1 MTQFFIDRH
10 YPPQIVHNA
19 LTKAKSVCRSQA
31 LSDSPK
37 TPSHRPIAVIPY
49 HPHNLP
55 AKNIILRNWH
65 ILQNDPALSDCFS
78 EPPLIAYKKPQNIRD
93 TLVRSKL
100 CNKTTHKQ
108 SAPGTQPCG
117 KPSCK
122 TCPFL
127 DKTTRIKARKQTFT
141 VQRSFTCSSTNI
153 VYVIRCTRCGMLYVG
168 ETKRTLQERVREHLD
183 YISKHRD
190 QPTGLHFNLPHHS
203 LADFRVQVLWSV
215 RGDTVDRKHWEA
227 LWIDRLGSKT
237 PFGINR
243 KE

>member
-1 MTQFFIDRH
+1 M
-10 YPPQIVHNA
+10 Y
-19 LTKAKSVCRSQA
+19 KSSVANGGSIG
-31 LSDSPK
+31 LSNFGQTCLVSC
-37 TPSHRPIAVIPY
+37 SRF
-49 HPHNLP
+49 
-55 AKNIILRNWH
+55 WH
-65 ILQNDPALSDCFS
+65 ILQTDPALSGCFS
-78 EPPLIAYKKPQNIRD
+78 EPPLIAYKKPQSIRD
-93 TLVRSKL
+93 ILVRSKL
-100 CNKTTHKQ
+100 HNKTTNTQ
-108 SAPGTQPCG
+108 STPGTHPCG
-117 KPSCK
+117 KSACK

-127 DKTTRIKARKQTFT
+127 DKAIRIKGPKQTFT

-153 VYVIRCTRCGMLYVG
+153 VYVIRCCRCGMLYVG

-190 QPTGLHFNLPHHS
+190 QPTGLHFNLPQHS

-237 PFGINR
+237 PLGINR